1 MNIMYY
7 SMYILHISITH
18 STTHSTYIYIV
29 YIHIYSICTYSN
41 SMFIYM
47 RYIQNLY
54 HRYLKI

>member
-18 STTHSTYIYIV
+18 STT
-29 YIHIYSICTYSN
+29 YIHIYSICTYSICN
-41 SMFIYM
+41 TMFIYM